1 MSKVSIVRSE
11 TEGKNVKRSIELCDG
26 LSAFKSGSKV
36 LIKPNCVFPG
46 SPKKKP
52 KGTVTNAAVIAE
64 LIEALKD
71 AGAGPITIGEGTIV
85 IKELQSSTGGCFAWA
100 GITEVADKYGVRL
113 QDFNE
118 GPFRKFEFD
127 GRRIKVAEGAFEND
141 FFVDLSVLKTHA
153 QTRISL
159 GAKNLK
165 GCLSATSR
173 KTFHEQNLEKF
184 IALLN
189 KEIRVD
195 LSLIDGT
202 YGLQKGPFGEDAIP
216 FNLIIAGRDL
226 IATDMVGAEVMGI
239 DYREVLHLKLLSE
252 FKGHSFDLGK
262 VEIVGEPIEDVRQPL
277 EWWYPWTDELL
288 KTYNIRGLTVKDPG
302 LIFCSGCTITVFA
315 GLRNFLK
322 ANAGSDFGKAEI
334 CIGGAVAEEGSD
346 PVVLLGKC
354 PMAINK
360 NRDGAIAVKGCPV
373 GIGDIVNGLT
383 KALC

>member
-11 TEGKNVKRSIELCDG
+11 TEDRGVRRSIELCDG
-26 LSAFKSGSKV
+26 LSAFKPGSKV
-36 LIKPNCVFPG
+36 LIKPNCVIPG

-52 KGTVTNAAVIAE
+52 MGTVTNAAVLAE
-64 LIEALKD
+64 MIEVLKD

-85 IKELQSSTGGCFAWA
+85 IEEIKSSTPGCFAWA
-100 GITEVADKYGVRL
+100 GIKEVADNYGVRL

-118 GPFRKFEFD
+118 GPFRKLEFE
-127 GRRIKVAEGAFEND
+127 GHRIKVAESAFEND
-141 FFVDLSVLKTHA
+141 FFVDLPVLKTHT

-173 KTFHEQNLEKF
+173 KTFHEQNLEEF

-189 KEIRVD
+189 EQIRVD

-216 FNLIIAGRDL
+216 FNLIIAGRDV

-239 DYREVLHLKLLSE
+239 DYREVLHLKLLAE
-252 FKGHSFDLGK
+252 YRDHSFNLGE
-262 VEIVGEPIEDVRQPL
+262 VEIVGEPIEEVRQPL

-288 KTYNIRGLTVKDPG
+288 KAYNIRGLTVKNPG
-302 LIFCSGCTITVFA
+302 LVFCSGCTITVFA
-315 GLRNFLK
+315 GLRSFLK

-334 CIGGAVAEEGSD
+334 CIGDAVAEEGSD

-354 PMAINK
+354 PMAVNK
-360 NRDGAIAVKGCPV
+360 DRGDAIAVKGCPV
-373 GIGDIVNGLT
+373 SISDVVNGLT